1 MRDMDELT
9 DFIDELSTIIPK
21 GKLPDNRTI
30 NCKQELID
38 TIRYFINKAYLI
50 KTIEYHEYEIEVLR
64 GPIIQHEEK
73 GSQISYQ
80 YQIWDC
86 EYDRYVYGHKK
97 FLSEDL
103 AIENAKEV
111 INDVREELYHG

>member
-1 MRDMDELT
+1 MGDIDEIMALV
-9 DFIDELSTIIPK
+9 DELSTIIPK
-21 GKLPDNRTI
+21 GEFADNITV
-30 NCKQELID
+30 NSKEDLIE

-50 KTIEYHEYEIEVLR
+50 KTIEYQEYEIEVLR
-64 GPIIQHEEK
+64 GPIIEHEEK

-111 INDVREELYHG
+111 IDDVREELYHG